1 MTNIT
6 MSQLAI
12 AILSLALTGCGGQL
26 SDDEAML
33 GAELAANP
41 RGVDVSSFNGSGI
54 NWRAAASVGKSF
66 AYVKAT
72 EGTGYTNPDFASQ
85 YNGSYDAHF
94 IRGAYHFARPD
105 VSDGAVQANYF
116 IDHGGGWSA
125 DGVTLPG
132 ALDIEYNP
140 YGSECYGKSAAGMVS
155 WVHGFVNQ
163 YKART
168 GRDPVIYTTA
178 DWWDTCTGRST
189 AFASTNP
196 LWVAD
201 YGVSVPALP
210 AGWGF
215 YTFWQYSSTGAVSGM
230 PGHTDL
236 NVFNGS
242 HDRLVAL
249 AK

>member
-1 MTNIT
+1 MDGT
-6 MSQLAI
+6 SVDP
-12 AILSLALTGCGGQL
+12 LSA
-26 SDDEAML
+26 S
-33 GAELAANP
+33 NP
-41 RGVDVSSFNGSGI
+41 HGVDVSVFNGSI
-54 NWRAAASVGKSF
+54 NWAAAARAGESF
-66 AYVKAT
+66 AYIKAS
-72 EGTGYTNPDFASQ
+72 EGTYYTNPDFAPQ
-85 YNGSYDAHF
+85 YNGSYDAKL

-105 VSDGAVQANYF
+105 TTNGATQANYF
-116 IDHGGGWSA
+116 IAHGGGWSN

-140 YGSECYGKSAAGMVS
+140 YGGECYGLSAASMVA
-155 WVHGFVNQ
+155 WVHSFANQ

-168 GRDPVIYTTA
+168 GRDVVIYTTA

-189 AFASTNP
+189 AFGSTNP

-201 YGVSVPALP
+201 YGVSSPALP

-215 YTFWQYSSTGAVSGM
+215 FTFWQYSSLGAVSGM

-236 NVFNGS
+236 NVFNGTRA
-242 HDRLVAL
+242 RLVAL